1 MSLKNQQLINA
12 RMNNNKP
19 PILCIPRVSN
29 QITEKKIRDTF
40 ECLDL
45 GQLNRVEIRKG
56 VGKHNMVLIHYKYWL
71 DHGNALMANTI
82 LNENRNIKIIYE
94 DPWFWKV
101 SRFRN

>member
-1 MSLKNQQLINA
+1 M
-12 RMNNNKP
+12 NNKP

-29 QITEKKIRDTF
+29 QITEKKISDTF
-40 ECLDL
+40 EGLDL

-56 VGKHNMVLIHYKYWL
+56 VGKHNMVLIHYKYQL
-71 DHGNALMANTI
+71 DHGDALMANTI
-82 LNENRNIKIIYE
+82 SNENRNIKIIYE

>member
-1 MSLKNQQLINA
+1 MD
-12 RMNNNKP
+12 NNNKP
-19 PILCIPRVSN
+19 PILCIPRVCN

-40 ECLDL
+40 DGLNL
-45 GQLNRVEIRKG
+45 GQLSRVEIRKG
-56 VGKHNMVLIHYKYWL
+56 LGKHNMVLIHYKYWL
-71 DHGNALMANTI
+71 DYGNALAAKTI